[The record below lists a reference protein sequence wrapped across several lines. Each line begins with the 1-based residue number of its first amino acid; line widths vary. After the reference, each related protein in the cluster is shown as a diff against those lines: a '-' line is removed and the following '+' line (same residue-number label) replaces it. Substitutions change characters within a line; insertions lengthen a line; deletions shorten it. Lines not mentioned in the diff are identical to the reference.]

1 MTWAPRRRPD
11 SPVPVDHSA
20 APQERS
26 APANRCC
33 GDPLAADAAATIAD
47 LRARAD
53 ALQQEL
59 RRALADADNMRKRFD
74 REITR
79 IRDQERA
86 AVAQRWLP
94 VVDNLDRALE
104 YAAPIRPGSSRACA
118 RSGTR
123 RCGCWPSLGSPVAT
137 TPARNSIPRAT
148 TRSDR
153 GRAARR
159 RPGPWCRW
167 CSPRTDPGS
176 TSYGLRWSWWRM
188 VPDGRP
194 GLLPGAGC
202 PAGREPGG
210 DPAGIPEAC
219 PHLPP

>member
-1 MTWAPRRRPD
+1 MGASADRPD

-53 ALQQEL
+53 ARQQEL
-59 RRALADADNMRKRFD
+59 QRALADTDNMRKRFD

-104 YAAPIRPGSSRACA
+104 YAGADPARVIEGVRAVRDEAVRVLAELGFPRRDDTGEKFDPARHDAVGSRPGGEAVPGTVVQVVQPA
-118 RSGTR
+118 YGSGEHQLR
-123 RCGCWPSLGSPVAT
+123 PALVVVADGS
-137 TPARNSIPRAT
+137 
-148 TRSDR
+148 
-153 GRAARR
+153 
-159 RPGPWCRW
+159 
-167 CSPRTDPGS
+167 
-176 TSYGLRWSWWRM
+176 
-188 VPDGRP
+188 
-194 GLLPGAGC
+194 
-202 PAGREPGG
+202 
-210 DPAGIPEAC
+210 
-219 PHLPP
+219 